1 MNSKSSAQ
9 VGWRQMLKPRNL
21 WKHILKVVLLSKNA
35 KFLLQA
41 IALQLRSQRKSLI
54 TQSVKICKIHS
65 EWFDFFFSS
74 KCFEAGN
81 SEWWSFSPPSFYMVI
96 LFNSLHIWLDSTIM
110 TSLLSVLF
118 YQKCRLWAWLEYQ
131 NLKKFMKVF
140 NCPSTDLLKTQKSSN
155 MIYSHINHTK

>member
-1 MNSKSSAQ
+1 MADAETT
-9 VGWRQMLKPRNL
+9 KPL
-21 WKHILKVVLLSKNA
+21 EAKKEMHILKVVLLSKNA

-81 SEWWSFSPPSFYMVI
+81 SE
-96 LFNSLHIWLDSTIM
+96 
-110 TSLLSVLF
+110 
-118 YQKCRLWAWLEYQ
+118 
-131 NLKKFMKVF
+131 
-140 NCPSTDLLKTQKSSN
+140 
-155 MIYSHINHTK
+155 